1 MVTAKHTYDLVVN
14 YSKNTNDVIEYTQ
27 NFKIYISDKT
37 IKSEGTLGSF
47 RIISNPYNTDNE
59 QEFLKLITDENFKF
73 TDYLNPNYT
82 KSKYY
87 DVSKTIDNTIA
98 NLRNCLKDKVDDTT
112 INVKLSYIEK
122 ELFRYTGGKNIDYY
136 CYYEAVINFISMYKL
151 SEYIDDYMDLNIL
164 SCYALKDLEELNI
177 LNDMF
182 NKEVK
187 PWLIENVNL

>member
-14 YSKNTNDVIEYTQ
+14 YSKNTNDIIEYTQ

-37 IKSEGTLGSF
+37 IESEGTLGSF
-47 RIISNPYNTDNE
+47 RIISNPYSTYNE
-59 QEFLKLITDENFKF
+59 QEFLKLITAENFKF
-73 TDYLNPNYT
+73 TNYLNPNYT

-87 DVSKTIDNTIA
+87 DVPKTIENTIA
-98 NLRNCLKDKVDDTT
+98 NLRNYLKDKVDDTT
-112 INVKLSYIEK
+112 LDVKLNYIEK
-122 ELFRYTGGKNIDYY
+122 ELFRYTRGKNIDDYY
-136 CYYEAVINFISMYKL
+136 YAVINFVNMYKL
-151 SEYIDDYMDLNIL
+151 SEYIDYCMDLDIL

-187 PWLIENVNL
+187 PWLMENVTL

>member
-14 YSKNTNDVIEYTQ
+14 YFKNTNDVIEYTQ

-37 IKSEGTLGSF
+37 IKSEGTLGTF
-47 RIISNPYNTDNE
+47 KFISNPYSINTE
-59 QEFLKLITDENFKF
+59 EEFLQLITGKDFKF
-73 TDYLNPNYT
+73 TDYLNPDYT
-82 KSKYY
+82 KNKYY
-87 DVSKTIDNTIA
+87 DVPKTIDNTIT
-98 NLRNCLKDKVDDTT
+98 NLRNYLKDKVDDTT
-112 INVKLSYIEK
+112 IDVKLNYIEK
-122 ELFRYTGGKNIDYY
+122 ELFRYTGGKNIDDYY
-136 CYYEAVINFISMYKL
+136 YAVINFVNMYKL
-151 SEYIDDYMDLNIL
+151 SEYIDYCMDLDIL

>member
-37 IKSEGTLGSF
+37 IKSEGTLGTF

-87 DVSKTIDNTIA
+87 DVPKTIDNTIA
-98 NLRNCLKDKVDDTT
+98 NLRNYLKNKVDDTT
-112 INVKLSYIEK
+112 LDVKLNYIEK
-122 ELFRYTGGKNIDYY
+122 ELFRYTRGKNIDDYY
-136 CYYEAVINFISMYKL
+136 YAVINFVNMYKL
-151 SEYIDDYMDLNIL
+151 SEYIDYCMDLDIL

-182 NKEVK
+182 DKEAK
-187 PWLIENVNL
+187 PWLMENVTL

>member
-14 YSKNTNDVIEYTQ
+14 YSKNTNDVIKYTQ

-73 TDYLNPNYT
+73 TDYLNPYYT
-82 KSKYY
+82 KDKYY
-87 DVSKTIDNTIA
+87 DIPKTIENTIA
-98 NLRNCLKDKVDDTT
+98 NLRNYLKDKVDDTT
-112 INVKLSYIEK
+112 LDVKLNYIEK
-122 ELFRYTGGKNIDYY
+122 ELFRCTRGKNID
-136 CYYEAVINFISMYKL
+136 CYYYAVINFVNMYKL
-151 SEYIDDYMDLNIL
+151 SEYIDYCMDLDIL

-187 PWLIENVNL
+187 PWLMENVTL

>member
-1 MVTAKHTYDLVVN
+1 MVTVKHTYDLVVN

-73 TDYLNPNYT
+73 TDYLNPDYT
-82 KSKYY
+82 KDKYY
-87 DVSKTIDNTIA
+87 DVPKIIDNTIA
-98 NLRNCLKDKVDDTT
+98 NLRNYLKDKVDDTT
-112 INVKLSYIEK
+112 LDVKLNYIEK
-122 ELFRYTGGKNIDYY
+122 ELFRYTRGKNIDDYY
-136 CYYEAVINFISMYKL
+136 YAFINFMNMYKL
-151 SEYIDDYMDLNIL
+151 SEYMDNYMDLNIL

-177 LNDMF
+177 LNDVF

>member
-14 YSKNTNDVIEYTQ
+14 YSKNTNDVIKYTQ

-59 QEFLKLITDENFKF
+59 QEFLKLITYENFKF
-73 TDYLNPNYT
+73 TDYLNPDYT
-82 KSKYY
+82 KDKYY
-87 DVSKTIDNTIA
+87 DVPKTIDNTIA
-98 NLRNCLKDKVDDTT
+98 NLRNYLKDKVDDTT
-112 INVKLSYIEK
+112 LDVELNYIEK
-122 ELFRYTGGKNIDYY
+122 ELFRYTRGKNIDDYY
-136 CYYEAVINFISMYKL
+136 YAFINFMNMYKL
-151 SEYIDDYMDLNIL
+151 SEYMDNYMDLNIL

-182 NKEVK
+182 SKEVK

>member
-14 YSKNTNDVIEYTQ
+14 YSKNTNDVIKYTQ

-59 QEFLKLITDENFKF
+59 QEFLKLITYENFKF
-73 TDYLNPNYT
+73 TDYLNPDYT
-82 KSKYY
+82 KDKYY
-87 DVSKTIDNTIA
+87 DVPKTIENTIA
-98 NLRNCLKDKVDDTT
+98 NLRNYLKDKIDNTT
-112 INVKLSYIEK
+112 INVKLNYIEK

-136 CYYEAVINFISMYKL
+136 YEAVINFVNMYKL
-151 SEYIDDYMDLNIL
+151 SEYIDYCMDLDIL
-164 SCYALKDLEELNI
+164 SCYVLKDLEELNI

-182 NKEVK
+182 SKEVK
-187 PWLIENVNL
+187 PWLIENVKL

>member
-1 MVTAKHTYDLVVN
+1 MVTVKHTYDLVVN

-73 TDYLNPNYT
+73 TDYLNPDYT
-82 KSKYY
+82 KDKYY
-87 DVSKTIDNTIA
+87 DVPKIIDNTIA
-98 NLRNCLKDKVDDTT
+98 NLRNYLKDKVDDTT
-112 INVKLSYIEK
+112 LDVKLNYIEK
-122 ELFRYTGGKNIDYY
+122 ELFRYTRGKNIDDYY
-136 CYYEAVINFISMYKL
+136 YAFINFMNMYKL
-151 SEYIDDYMDLNIL
+151 SEYMDNYMDLNIL

-182 NKEVK
+182 SKEVK